1 MQVEVELGASK
12 ARLETIQAEF
22 TARVEAKIKLRYEPI
37 QAQLKSDGEVMLA
50 KLEAAK
56 KMGYQD
62 AEAED
67 KDEQNSFLNWASV
80 CDC

>member
-1 MQVEVELGASK
+1 M
-12 ARLETIQAEF
+12 
-22 TARVEAKIKLRYEPI
+22 EAKVKLRYEPI

>member
-1 MQVEVELGASK
+1 MQVEAELGASK

-22 TARVEAKIKLRYEPI
+22 TARVEARVKLRYEPI
-37 QAQLKSDGEVMLA
+37 QAHLKSDGEVMLA

-62 AEAED
+62 AKAED

-80 CDC
+80 CYC